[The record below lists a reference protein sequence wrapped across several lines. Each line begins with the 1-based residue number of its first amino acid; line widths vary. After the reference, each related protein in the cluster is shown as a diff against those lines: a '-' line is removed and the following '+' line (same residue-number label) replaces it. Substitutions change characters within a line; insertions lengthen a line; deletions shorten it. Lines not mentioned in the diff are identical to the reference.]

1 MAKKHEEEQKS
12 GAPAWMNT
20 YGDLVTL
27 LLCFF
32 ILLFS
37 MSAVDATKYKA
48 VADSFGKRF
57 GVLSGGQEITGTG
70 DSEFTDEELQL
81 ISEEAANNNQ
91 NEGGQL
97 SQEEAISENIIEH
110 FSDIGVD
117 SDIVVEATETYIKL
131 TLTGELLFDSGSAN
145 IKAPGERFLMA
156 IKYVLVANGL
166 DKNVLQIEGHT
177 DNVPINTAQYKS
189 NWYLSSARSIAVGE
203 WLISNFDF
211 NPENISCTGYGEF
224 KPLVSNDT
232 AEGRAKNRRV
242 EFKVY
247 LEDTP

>member
-1 MAKKHEEEQKS
+1 MAKKHEEEPKA

-48 VADSFGKRF
+48 VAESFGKRF
-57 GVLSGGQEITGTG
+57 GVLNGGQEAIGTG
-70 DSEFTDEELQL
+70 DYEFTDEELQL
-81 ISEEAANNNQ
+81 ISEEA
-91 NEGGQL
+91 
-97 SQEEAISENIIEH
+97 ISENMSEH
-110 FSDIGVD
+110 FSDIGVE
-117 SDIVVEATETYIKL
+117 SDIIVDATETYIKL
-131 TLTGELLFDSGSAN
+131 TLTGELLFDSGSAS
-145 IKAPGERFLMA
+145 IKSHGERFLMA
-156 IKYVLVANGL
+156 IKDVLVANGL
-166 DKNVLQIEGHT
+166 DQHQLQIEGHT
-177 DNVPINTAQYKS
+177 DNIPINTSQYQS

-203 WLISNFDF
+203 WLISHFNF

-232 AEGRAKNRRV
+232 PEGRAKNRRV
-242 EFKVY
+242 EFKIY
-247 LEDTP
+247 LDDIP